1 MHNMGRHFNHITSLA
16 LRPEGAAGY
25 SSASQKARVLTETWL
40 GEQVVCP
47 ACGRRLRHYEAN
59 RPVADFLC
67 AECRLDFELKSKKGP
82 ISTTVNDG
90 AYRTMIERITSEA
103 APSFFF
109 LQYDAEY
116 MVRNLFVTPAHY
128 FTPEIIEKRP
138 PLKPTARRA
147 GWVGCNILTK
157 AIPASGRIYYVR
169 DGQVRPTEEVCEQ
182 YHHTA
187 FLSGRNLEQR
197 GWLIDVMTC
206 VERLRKPEFT
216 LQEMYAF
223 ESHLAQLH
231 PDNHN
236 IRPKI
241 RQQLQFLRDAGYLT
255 FASRGCYKLTHY

>member
-1 MHNMGRHFNHITSLA
+1 MSISSLF
-16 LRPEGAAGY
+16 LNPESAAGY
-25 SSASQKARVLTETWL
+25 KSASKKVGKMTETWL

-47 ACGRRLRHYEAN
+47 ACGRRLQHYEAN

-67 AECRLDFELKSKKGP
+67 PECRLDFELKSRKDSIAGSVP
-82 ISTTVNDG
+82 DG

-109 LQYDAEY
+109 LQYDKEY

-138 PLKPTARRA
+138 PLKPTAQRA
-147 GWVGCNILTK
+147 GWVGCSILTK

-197 GWLIDVMTC
+197 GWLIDVMAC
-206 VERLRKPEFT
+206 VECLRKPEFT

-255 FASRGCYKLTHY
+255 FVSRGCYTLTHY

>member
-1 MHNMGRHFNHITSLA
+1 
-16 LRPEGAAGY
+16 
-25 SSASQKARVLTETWL
+25 
-40 GEQVVCP
+40 
-47 ACGRRLRHYEAN
+47 
-59 RPVADFLC
+59 
-67 AECRLDFELKSKKGP
+67 
-82 ISTTVNDG
+82 
-90 AYRTMIERITSEA
+90 MIERITSEA

-109 LQYDAEY
+109 LQYDKEY

-128 FTPEIIEKRP
+128 FTPEIIAKRP

-147 GWVGCNILTK
+147 GWVGCSILTK

-169 DGQVRPTEEVCEQ
+169 DDQVRPTEEVCEQ
-182 YHHTA
+182 YHRTA

-206 VERLRKPEFT
+206 VERLQKPEFT

-223 ESHLAQLH
+223 EAQLAQLH

-236 IRPKI
+236 VRPKI

-255 FASRGCYKLTHY
+255 FASRGCYKLTHD